1 MRKITLLFFV
11 FTFFINQ
18 AQNTSTPLITLPS
31 GDTVQFEVNGTT
43 NLVTMT
49 MTLPENDWLAIGLD
63 ASGMGSSNK
72 DVIVYDS
79 SGIQDRYLDGYAT
92 PPLDSTQDWA
102 ISSNTVSN
110 SVRTVIATR
119 TLNTGDNKDYV
130 FTTSEVSFLPMI
142 WAKGSGTLGSHGSNK
157 GVTSTSLG
165 TPDILIASDFKVHPN
180 PTINEL
186 NFEFPQN
193 IQSANVQVY
202 NVLGKQ
208 ILQKTLK
215 KTHPKLNTS
224 SWASGMYVVQIVTDN
239 AVQTK
244 RVVKQ

>member
-11 FTFFINQ
+11 FTFFITQ
-18 AQNTSTPLITLPS
+18 AQNTSTSLITLPS
-31 GDTVQFEVNGTT
+31 GDTVQFDVNGTT

-79 SGIQDRYLDGYAT
+79 SGIQDRYLSGYQT

-119 TLNTGDNKDYV
+119 PLNTGDNKDYI

-142 WAKGSGTLGSHGSNK
+142 WAKGSGTLGGHGSNK

-165 TPDILIASDFKVHPN
+165 TPDIIIESYFKVYPN
-180 PTINEL
+180 PTISEL

-193 IQSANVQVY
+193 IQSVNVQVY
-202 NVLGKQ
+202 NVLGNQ
-208 ILQKTLK
+208 ILQETLK
-215 KTHPKLNTS
+215 KSYPKLNTNT
-224 SWASGMYVVQIVTDN
+224 WASGMYVVQIVTDN

>member
-1 MRKITLLFFV
+1 MKKITLLFFV
-11 FTFFINQ
+11 FTFFIIQ

-79 SGIQDRYLDGYAT
+79 SGIQDRYLNGYVT
-92 PPLDSTQDWA
+92 PQLDNTQDWA

-119 TLNTGDNKDYV
+119 TLNEANIHEHLPAC
-130 FTTSEVSFLPMI
+130 SHLHAVS
-142 WAKGSGTLGSHGSNK
+142 GGSN
-157 GVTSTSLG
+157 
-165 TPDILIASDFKVHPN
+165 
-180 PTINEL
+180 
-186 NFEFPQN
+186 
-193 IQSANVQVY
+193 
-202 NVLGKQ
+202 
-208 ILQKTLK
+208 
-215 KTHPKLNTS
+215 
-224 SWASGMYVVQIVTDN
+224 
-239 AVQTK
+239 
-244 RVVKQ
+244 

>member
-1 MRKITLLFFV
+1 MRKITLLLLA
-11 FTFFINQ
+11 FTFFITQ

-79 SGIQDRYLDGYAT
+79 SGIQDRYLSGYQT

-119 TLNTGDNKDYV
+119 PLNTGDNKDYV

-142 WAKGSGTLGSHGSNK
+142 WAKGSGTLGGHGSNK

-165 TPDILIASDFKVHPN
+165 TPYINIESDFKVYPN

-193 IQSANVQVY
+193 IQASC
-202 NVLGKQ
+202 
-208 ILQKTLK
+208 LQFFGNQ
-215 KTHPKLNTS
+215 KLES
-224 SWASGMYVVQIVTDN
+224 CSGW
-239 AVQTK
+239 
-244 RVVKQ
+244 

>member
-11 FTFFINQ
+11 FTFFITQ
-18 AQNTSTPLITLPS
+18 AQNTTTGEITLTP
-31 GDTVQFEVNGTT
+31 GFTVQFDVNGTT

-79 SGIQDRYLDGYAT
+79 SGIQDRYLNGYAT

-142 WAKGSGTLGSHGSNK
+142 WAKGSGTLGYHGSNK

-165 TPDILIASDFKVHPN
+165 TPDILIASDFKVYPN

-193 IQSANVQVY
+193 IQFAIVQVY

-215 KTHPKLNTS
+215 KTHPTLNTS